1 MTDEEFV
8 QAELWKVANV
18 SRRDVA
24 NEIAAAILAAA
35 PSYSDSRQRDV
46 VYDMERVARE
56 IGKDAAQPGIC
67 RRCFHT
73 AHEDVGECRACYCRS
88 AAPQPSP
95 GETA

>member
-46 VYDMERVARE
+46 VYDMERIARQ
-56 IGKDAAQPGIC
+56 IGTKEAT
-67 RRCFHT
+67 R
-73 AHEDVGECRACYCRS
+73 
-88 AAPQPSP
+88 
-95 GETA
+95 